1 MEEDVTRDNVIVLD
15 DYRNAPEDRACPH
28 CESVWWTVKGVVLS
42 MEGRVVGYAYP
53 VKCSECGYEL
63 DVVNV

>member
-1 MEEDVTRDNVIVLD
+1 MSDENVIVLED
-15 DYRNAPEDRACPH
+15 WRGQPKDRACPH

-42 MEGRVVGYAYP
+42 EENKVVGYAFP

-63 DVVNV
+63 IPFNA